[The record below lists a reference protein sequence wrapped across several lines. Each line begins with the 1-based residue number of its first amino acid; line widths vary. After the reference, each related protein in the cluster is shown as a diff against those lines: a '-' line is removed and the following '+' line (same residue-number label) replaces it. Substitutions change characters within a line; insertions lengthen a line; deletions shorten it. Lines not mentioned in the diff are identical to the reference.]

1 MPSIPPNRILII
13 FFCDLQL
20 TAIFDST
27 HLDPSLRKFLSPVTA
42 ALGAF
47 VCPRPPGLDTDSEI
61 KDPNEF
67 NPPMDIA
74 DSQVSIGLNG
84 EMMQSVFLTVIV
96 RPQKYAWSVGLLNY
110 IMNCVSFTPSFLK
123 FIATEA
129 ARGLAANYKMQTA
142 EEAKYD
148 CFDSAEI
155 NLHSLI
161 KQVYKEGNDCN
172 FKLHFYRKD
181 RFEFV

>member
-1 MPSIPPNRILII
+1 MAKV
-13 FFCDLQL
+13 
-20 TAIFDST
+20 TAVFDTT
-27 HLDPSLRKFLSPVTA
+27 HLDPTMRKLLSPVTA

-61 KDPNEF
+61 QDPNEF

-84 EMMQSVFLTVIV
+84 EMMQSVFLTIIV
-96 RPQKYAWSVGLLNY
+96 RPEKYSWAVGLLHY
-110 IMNCVSFTPSFLK
+110 IMQKAVFSPNFLK
-123 FIATEA
+123 FVAAEA

-142 EEAKYD
+142 EKPNYD

-161 KQVYKEGNDCN
+161 KQVYKSGE
-172 FKLHFYRKD
+172 LHINNIS
-181 RFEFV
+181 VNNV